1 MNNTYDD
8 FDTQIQPEEY
18 YEQPELPTS
27 FMASVAAVMW
37 LSVQSMQV
45 EVWKN

>member
-1 MNNTYDD
+1 MNKTYDD

-27 FMASVAAVMW
+27 FMVMMW